1 MKVEEASRGRLVTIW
16 ENEALLEAARRLADE
31 DIGALVVYGSLGARG
46 IFSERDLTRAIAD
59 GADLEKVEVDEY
71 MTESPV
77 SISKGSTLRRA
88 VEKMDEHGIRHLV
101 VLDENEPV
109 GVLSVRDVV
118 HAMEMRH
125 RYP

>member
-16 ENEALLEAARRLADE
+16 ENEALIEAAKRLADE
-31 DIGALVVYGSLGARG
+31 DIGALIVFGSRGARG
-46 IFSERDLTRAIAD
+46 VFSERDLTRAVAD
-59 GADLEKVEVDEY
+59 GVDLEKVEVDEY

-77 SISKGSTLRRA
+77 SISKGATLRRA
-88 VEKMDEHGIRHLV
+88 VEKMDEFAIRHLV
-101 VLDENEPV
+101 VLDEGEPV

-118 HAMEMRH
+118 HAMETRH